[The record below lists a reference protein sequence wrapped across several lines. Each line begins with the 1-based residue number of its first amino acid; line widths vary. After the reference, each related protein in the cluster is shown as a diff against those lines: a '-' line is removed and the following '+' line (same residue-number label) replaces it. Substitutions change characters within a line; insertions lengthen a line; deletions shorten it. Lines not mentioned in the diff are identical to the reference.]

1 MKVALIQL
9 NSGNNKKKNIENA
22 CLLIDKAAKKKA
34 DFVLLPEVF
43 NYRGPLDT
51 PEQFNQI
58 AEEIPG
64 ESLYPLM
71 EIAKD
76 NGIHILCGSIYERST
91 NERKVFNTSVVIS
104 DSGNIICK
112 YRKINLFKA
121 VISGKEI
128 NENKTYLAGD
138 KLVTFNIHKFKI
150 GLAICFDLRFPEL
163 FREYFNRGVDIIA
176 LPSSFT
182 SRTGKLHWE
191 VLVRARAI
199 ENYCYVLAPNQ
210 YGFDGNGVETYGH
223 SMIVNPF
230 GQIIDELHNQ
240 QEGIILHDIFQ
251 SSQKQFPTLD

>member
-9 NSGNNKKKNIENA
+9 NSGKNKKKNIENA
-22 CLLIDKAAKKKA
+22 CLLIEKAASKKA

-43 NYRGPLDT
+43 NYRGSFNTSDLFNKIG
-51 PEQFNQI
+51 EQ
-58 AEEIPG
+58 IPG

-71 EIAKD
+71 DIAKN

-91 NERKVFNTSVVIS
+91 DERKVFNTAVVIS

-121 VISGKEI
+121 IIGGKEI
-128 NENKTYLAGD
+128 NENKTYLADD
-138 KLVTFNIHKFKI
+138 KPVIFSIKTLKI

-163 FREYFNRGVDIIA
+163 FREYFNKGVDIIV

-182 SRTGKLHWE
+182 SKTGKLHWE
-191 VLVRARAI
+191 VLLRARAI
-199 ENYCYVLAPNQ
+199 ENYCHVLAPNQ

-230 GQIIDELHNQ
+230 GQIVDVLPNQ
-240 QEGIILHDIFQ
+240 QDGIILHDIFP
-251 SSQKQFPTLD
+251 SSKKLFPTLD